1 MEYGSRIR
9 RMDVMLIDPN
19 TVSRGNLGALV
30 RDFGC
35 YLVRPFDDP
44 EIAVVSILSKPPAVV
59 LCNWGA
65 DGAMTK
71 QVLDQIR
78 NHGVEVIARTPI
90 IAVAQNLNRQM
101 TSDALKAGVT
111 QVLSSPVVPA
121 DLMKKLIF
129 VLTDQRQMLRREGR
143 LTYVASPKK
152 AKLTKPAPPPAV
164 VEFPAAPVTPAPE
177 VPDTEPDDVL
187 EL

>member
-19 TVSRGNLGALV
+19 TVSRGNLGALI

-59 LCNWGA
+59 LCNWGT
-65 DGAMTK
+65 DGAMVR

-78 NHGVEVIARTPI
+78 NHRNDEVARTPI
-90 IAVAQNLNRQM
+90 IAVAQNLNRQI
-101 TSDALKAGVT
+101 TSNALKAGIT
-111 QVLSSPVVPA
+111 QVLASPVVPA

-143 LTYVASPKK
+143 LTYVANLKKSKLIKPVPVPKV
-152 AKLTKPAPPPAV
+152 L
-164 VEFPAAPVTPAPE
+164 EFPAASVTPTPRAA
-177 VPDTEPDDVL
+177 DAEPDDVL